1 MQVPPT
7 ETKPDY
13 ATFRHYLFF
22 WSGQL
27 VSLLG
32 SSVAQFIIIWWIT
45 VTTQSALYLSLA
57 YFLGLAPIVILAPF
71 TGVFA
76 DRWNRKM
83 LIAIVDLLQAVATV
97 VLIVFFWHGSISI
110 WIVLLLL
117 CFRGVFQ
124 AFHAPTVSA
133 ITPSMVP
140 QDKLSRMNGLNYLF
154 SGAVYLVGPI
164 LAAILLQAWQIYQIL
179 WVDVATFLVAI
190 VPLLMIRIP
199 SVKKKSENRSFKA
212 DLVEGF
218 SFIKHARGF
227 MPLIVLATALNFLF
241 TPFSTLLSYFVV
253 FDHFGGATELAL
265 VTASLQAG
273 ILAGGLFMSVKKEI
287 KNKMAVCMASIFVA
301 FVGYALAAL
310 TPTGMFWFMALSVL
324 ILTLCLP
331 VANVLIQTITQTVV
345 PLNMQGRVNAV
356 TMALATAAQPA
367 GMIISGVI
375 VQFVRASYLFIGCSL
390 SGMLLLIFSWFF
402 TDVKHIEETKSIELG
417 TS

>member
-1 MQVPPT
+1 M
-7 ETKPDY
+7 EMKPDH

-32 SSVAQFIIIWWIT
+32 SSIAQFIIIWWIT
-45 VTTQSALYLSLA
+45 ITTQSALYLSLA
-57 YFLGLAPIVILAPF
+57 SFLGLAPIVILAPF

-83 LIAIVDLLQAVATV
+83 LIASVDLLQAVATII
-97 VLIVFFWHGSISI
+97 LIVFFWLGGISI

-124 AFHAPTVSA
+124 AFHSPPVSA

-164 LAAILLQAWQIYQIL
+164 LAAVLLQVWQIYQIL
-179 WVDVATFLVAI
+179 WIDFATFLVAI
-190 VPLLMIRIP
+190 ILLLMIRIP
-199 SVKKKSENRSFKA
+199 SVKKKSENRSFKV

-241 TPFSTLLSYFVV
+241 TPFSTLLSYFIV
-253 FDHFGGATELAL
+253 FDHFGGATELAF

-273 ILAGGLFMSVKKEI
+273 ILAGGLFMSVKKEF

-310 TPTGMFWFMALSVL
+310 TPTGMFWFMSLSVL

-356 TMALATAAQPA
+356 TMALATAAQPV
-367 GMIISGVI
+367 GMIISGAI
-375 VQFVRASYLFIGCSL
+375 VQFVRASYLFLGCSL
-390 SGMLLLIFSWFF
+390 SGMLILIFSWLF
-402 TDVKHIEETKSIELG
+402 TDVKHIEKNTKIGVTIEKENA
-417 TS
+417 